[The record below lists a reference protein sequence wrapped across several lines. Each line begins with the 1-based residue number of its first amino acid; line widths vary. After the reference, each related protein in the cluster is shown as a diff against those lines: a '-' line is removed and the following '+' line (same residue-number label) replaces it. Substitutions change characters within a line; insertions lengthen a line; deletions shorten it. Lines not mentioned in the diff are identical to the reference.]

1 MRRVVKNIPFTIG
14 LANPSRRGGLGRLLA
29 LSFVLLFA
37 SCQPK
42 VEHGGKHPVAQVY
55 DNFLYE
61 EDLVKLLPYGVS
73 GADSVKLVRELTRKW
88 VEEQV
93 LYEKAEHNVRGDG
106 RIEQLVADYRRQL
119 ILNDYEQ
126 RLIMQ
131 KMSEE
136 VSEEELQS
144 YYEEN
149 KHLFVLEE
157 SVIKGVFIKAPLKSS
172 GMKDLKR
179 WYKDNSE
186 ESLEQL
192 EKYAFRNAVIYEYF
206 YDHWVPVSELEG
218 KITVNLSDL
227 SRDFDKN
234 RNIESEDGEYCYLLH
249 IEEFVA
255 EGEAVPYDLAKP
267 EITDL
272 LANFRRVEFM
282 KKVKED
288 LYNQS
293 VQRGRIKYYYDE
305 TEVVGDTVCS
315 TDVRADGCAR

>member
-1 MRRVVKNIPFTIG
+1 MRRAVKNIPFTIG

-136 VSEEELQS
+136 VSEEDYLILGMVGCCENGDIMLTHNFFKKSISLNSGFLLQAIS
-144 YYEEN
+144 
-149 KHLFVLEE
+149 
-157 SVIKGVFIKAPLKSS
+157 
-172 GMKDLKR
+172 
-179 WYKDNSE
+179 
-186 ESLEQL
+186 
-192 EKYAFRNAVIYEYF
+192 AFLCE
-206 YDHWVPVSELEG
+206 
-218 KITVNLSDL
+218 
-227 SRDFDKN
+227 
-234 RNIESEDGEYCYLLH
+234 
-249 IEEFVA
+249 
-255 EGEAVPYDLAKP
+255 
-267 EITDL
+267 
-272 LANFRRVEFM
+272 
-282 KKVKED
+282 
-288 LYNQS
+288 
-293 VQRGRIKYYYDE
+293 
-305 TEVVGDTVCS
+305 
-315 TDVRADGCAR
+315 